1 MINNIFENRKC
12 MMVPIIFIVISISNL
27 GFCQEDYTNVE
38 NPQTQISE
46 GGNAIIGGFFGFHLK
61 SEINRENVYP
71 DFDDSNFEQPSTN
84 VMATY
89 SEFQSSN
96 GLSEIIGEYELN
108 SFKVVY
114 DSGLTMTNDNIA
126 ASGKMSITS
135 NIMTQILTIANEH
148 SGGAGTYEIQSN
160 TSLLVH
166 NFLPIVYNSSIQYS
180 FDGTYLTTTTVVPGF
195 TETDTWRKT
204 INYCSCESGFT
215 QNDIDMAREAGQQDC
230 LNAPASCGLYSQEE
244 LTSEYQRG
252 CDTCSNGG
260 NPAVLLSNANIHIP
274 EVNYE
279 SPLGIVKFWIDLEYL
294 GNQNGDLIWKLS
306 DYGQK

>member
-12 MMVPIIFIVISISNL
+12 MMIPIIFILISISNL

-38 NPQTQISE
+38 NLQTQISE
-46 GGNAIIGGFFGFHLK
+46 GGNAIIGEFFGFHLK
-61 SEINRENVYP
+61 SEINRENIYP
-71 DFDDSNFEQPSTN
+71 DSDHSNLEEPSAN

-89 SEFQSSN
+89 SEFQSSD
-96 GLSEIIGEYELN
+96 GLPEIIGEYELN
-108 SFKVVY
+108 SFQVAY
-114 DSGLTMTNDNIA
+114 DNGLTITNANIT

-135 NIMTQILTIANEH
+135 NIMTQMLTIASENA
-148 SGGAGTYEIQSN
+148 GIMGTYEVQSN
-160 TSLLVH
+160 SSLIVH
-166 NFLPIVYNSSIQYS
+166 NFPGPLNSHIQYS
-180 FDGTYLTTTTVVPGF
+180 FDGTYLTTITVIPGY

-204 INYCSCESGFT
+204 VNYCSCESGFT
-215 QNDIDMAREAGQQDC
+215 QNDIDMAREAGHQDC
-230 LNAPASCGLYSQEE
+230 INAPTSYGLYSQTD
-244 LTSEYQRG
+244 LTAEYQRG

-306 DYGQK
+306 DYGQQ